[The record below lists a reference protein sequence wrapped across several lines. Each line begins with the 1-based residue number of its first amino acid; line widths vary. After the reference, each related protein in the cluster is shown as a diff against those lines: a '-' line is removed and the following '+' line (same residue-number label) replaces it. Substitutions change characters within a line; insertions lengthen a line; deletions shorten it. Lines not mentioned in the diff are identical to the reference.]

1 MYWLWGLLLIVLLLY
16 ELRKEGFT
24 WSDKISRMDYSGNDI
39 GYSGNIGIAQ
49 CKKNCVDN
57 PQCKGLGIMYD
68 PDTNPS
74 GKAKCWIKHDMTNG
88 KLHNTVWSYKLT
100 R

>member
-1 MYWLWGLLLIVLLLY
+1 MYWLWFLLLIVLLLY

-24 WSDKISRMDYSGNDI
+24 WSDKISRMDYWGNDL
-39 GYSGNIGIAQ
+39 GYWGYIGIAE

-57 PQCKGLGIMYD
+57 PRCKGLGIRYD

-74 GKAKCWIKHDMTNG
+74 GKAQCWIKHDMSRG
-88 KLHNTVWSYKLT
+88 SLHDTIWSYKLT